1 MGYFGGDRPL
11 IAMAPTLLHRNQP
24 RFDRLAKWPLAVCDA
39 TPAAP
44 ASSRAVSAR
53 PSISTSSML
62 ARPGSPIS
70 APISASLDRLST
82 AATAIRMPFY
92 KRPHGGATADAVA

>member
-62 ARPGSPIS
+62 ARIADQRTDLRQPGLIERGRHPSS
-70 APISASLDRLST
+70 D
-82 AATAIRMPFY
+82 AIL
-92 KRPHGGATADAVA
+92 